1 MITKQ
6 ELEEAIAECE
16 SMPSSYQ
23 SCEKLAVF
31 YTVYRYLYGTE
42 NAHSEVIPP
51 CKYITEKYG
60 DSEFLTAVTDKKE
73 KSVFGVIDE
82 LMSTLQIVNPKLYNA
97 TLTKIT
103 DI

>member
-16 SMPSSYQ
+16 NLPSSYQ
-23 SCEKLAVF
+23 SCEKLATF
-31 YTVYRYLYGTE
+31 YAVYDHLYGSKISDTE
-42 NAHSEVIPP
+42 PISRE
-51 CKYITEKYG
+51 YITEQYG
-60 DSEFLTAVTDKKE
+60 KSEFFTAIRDKKE

-97 TLTKIT
+97 TLNKIET
-103 DI
+103 I